1 MRLGET
7 DAIEIH
13 QLRRVFE
20 RRVGWRAPCMTREAL
35 TGIDLRVRA
44 GTTFGIVGRNGAG
57 KTTTVK
63 ILSTLL
69 LPTSGS
75 VRVAGHDVVRDAK
88 RVRALLGV
96 LLGGD
101 RGFYQRLT
109 GRENLRYFGS
119 LVGVS
124 GRRLHD
130 RVAVLADQLDLTFL
144 DERVEA
150 CSRGMKQ
157 RLHLARALLH
167 EPPIL
172 ILDEPSLGLDPVAAA
187 QMRELIQGL
196 VPQHTVLL
204 TTHNLFEAERLCD
217 EIAVMRRGT
226 VAAAGTPEDLAV
238 QADLRRRVSVVV
250 GGGGSPAEVTDRVQ
264 SVLDATSIEGSDAGD
279 GRVRLTLAHRD
290 AGTAVQDIAAALVTL
305 GLRVEEIRVVPPD
318 LEETFFALVGA
329 R

>member
-1 MRLGET
+1 MRPGET

-20 RRVGWRAPCMTREAL
+20 RRVGWRAPRVTREAL

-75 VRVAGHDVVRDAK
+75 VRVAGHDVVREAK

-96 LLGGD
+96 VLGGD

-109 GRENLRYFGS
+109 GRENLRFFGS

-130 RVAVLADQLDLTFL
+130 RVAALTEQLDLTFL

-187 QMRELIQGL
+187 QMRALVHSL
-196 VPQHTVLL
+196 VPRHTVLL
-204 TTHNLFEAERLCD
+204 TTHDLFEAERLCD
-217 EIAVMRRGT
+217 EIAVMRRGA
-226 VAAAGTPEDLAV
+226 VAAAGTPEELAV
-238 QADLRRRVSVVV
+238 QADLRHRVSAVVD
-250 GGGGSPAEVTDRVQ
+250 GGSPAEVTDRVR
-264 SVLDATSIEGSDAGD
+264 SVLDVTSIEASDAGD
-279 GRVRLTLAHRD
+279 GRVRLTLTHRG
-290 AGTAVQDIAAALVTL
+290 AGTGVQDTTAALVAL
-305 GLRVEEIRVVPPD
+305 GLRVEEIRVIPPD
-318 LEETFFALVGA
+318 LEATFFALVGA
-329 R
+329 